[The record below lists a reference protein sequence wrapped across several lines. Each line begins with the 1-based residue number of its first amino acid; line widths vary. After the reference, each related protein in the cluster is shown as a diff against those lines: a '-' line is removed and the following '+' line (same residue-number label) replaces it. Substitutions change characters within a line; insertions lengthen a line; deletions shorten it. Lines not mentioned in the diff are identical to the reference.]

1 MLPLAAASLATNPAP
16 SNTPITTTTT
26 TTTAPQMATRRR
38 ALQPNHI
45 NPGMARAYEEGLGYD
60 STTLRTVIGNLS
72 GGIYTALGGQA
83 RPLEGLE
90 RHSRLTNK
98 GKVRLAIIG
107 CDILCLPGLTPNNRR
122 M

>member
-1 MLPLAAASLATNPAP
+1 MLHKGASGSSTVKRSTRCRGEDINALGAASLATNPAP
-16 SNTPITTTTT
+16 LNTPITTTTT
-26 TTTAPQMATRRR
+26 MATRHR

-45 NPGMARAYEEGLGYD
+45 NPGMARSYEEGLGYD

-90 RHSRLTNK
+90 RHSQLTNK
-98 GKVRLAIIG
+98 
-107 CDILCLPGLTPNNRR
+107 P
-122 M
+122 